1 MKKLC
6 NSGEIPLLF
15 VRYSFIIIPIC
26 SKEGLR
32 LGELIAIVSGKG
44 GTGKTSLCAGI
55 AQALA
60 ENGETVLCIDCDV
73 GMRNLDIALGLS
85 HLGALS
91 FQEAVEYGLDKAARH
106 PEFPNI
112 RFLTAPMNCSV
123 SAVNLADFGVLLL
136 QARQC
141 FDYILLDAP
150 AGVEAGFRL
159 AAGHADRLIV
169 VTGSDPA
176 SVRDA
181 GRAGQLLRAMG
192 KQNVRLI
199 VNRIAPRTVKA
210 MGLTVDDIM
219 DNTGLPL
226 LGIVPEDP
234 DVVLA
239 AAFEQPLLK
248 YTKKGAAAACR
259 RIAQRIQGRRVP
271 VSL

>member
-1 MKKLC
+1 M
-6 NSGEIPLLF
+6 LF
-15 VRYSFIIIPIC
+15 VRYSIIIRTIC
-26 SKEGLR
+26 WEEGLR

-60 ENGETVLCIDCDV
+60 ESGETTLCIDCDV

-91 FQEAVEYGLDKAARH
+91 FQEALEYGLDKAARH
-106 PEFPNI
+106 PEFPGI
-112 RFLTAPMNCSV
+112 SFLTAPMNCSAT
-123 SAVNLADFGVLLL
+123 AVNAADFAALLRA
-136 QARQC
+136 ARQR
-141 FDYILLDAP
+141 FAYVLLDAP

-159 AAGHADRLIV
+159 AACHADRLIV

-176 SVRDA
+176 SIRDA
-181 GRAGQLLRAMG
+181 GRAGQLLHAMG

-199 VNRIAPRTVKA
+199 VNRISTRTVKA
-210 MGLTVDDIM
+210 MHLTVDDIM
-219 DNTGLPL
+219 DRTGLPL

-234 DVVLA
+234 EVVLA

-248 YTKKGAAAACR
+248 HTNKGAAAACR

-271 VSL
+271 VTL

>member
-1 MKKLC
+1 M
-6 NSGEIPLLF
+6 LF
-15 VRYSFIIIPIC
+15 VRYSFIIMLICLKMLVC
-26 SKEGLR
+26 SKEVR
-32 LGELIAIVSGKG
+32 ELGELIAIVSGKG

-55 AQALA
+55 GQALA
-60 ENGETVLCIDCDV
+60 EEGLRTLCIDCDV

-91 FQEAVEYGLDKAARH
+91 FQEVPEYGLEKAAQH
-106 PEFPNI
+106 PQFPSL

-123 SAVNLADFGVLLL
+123 GAVDTAGFGKLLE
-136 QARQC
+136 QARSQ
-141 FDYILLDAP
+141 FDYVLLDAP
-150 AGVEAGFRL
+150 AGIEAGFHL
-159 AAGHADRLIV
+159 AASHADRVVV

-181 GRAGQLLRAMG
+181 GCTGQLLQAMD
-192 KQNVRLI
+192 KHNVRII
-199 VNRIAPRTVKA
+199 VNRIHPKMIRT

-219 DNTGLPL
+219 DRTGLPL

-234 DVVLA
+234 EVVLA

-248 YTKKGAAAACR
+248 YTNKGAAAACR
-259 RIAQRIQGRRVP
+259 RIAKRIQGRRVS